1 MMKYFVLA
9 VALAC
14 AVCVRAESLDELSDF
29 EGEGRLLFNTNTSLA
44 SLIPD
49 YRAVVAAI
57 AIGLVLVAYVLR
69 TSGSAAYDRNAYE
82 YGQGYGYDQYGYQ
95 QDAYNGQN
103 SFNARYGISNMA
115 TKMAQLE
122 KAFKKFEVETE
133 ECQKFVACEAAQLHK
148 LKRNV
153 PVVHI
158 VNKIL
163 STPGDESKVASHL
176 MEAFRAGQAEYRARN
191 AEACVAL
198 REQCYQAHAENQ

>member
-1 MMKYFVLA
+1 MKYFVLA
-9 VALAC
+9 VALA
-14 AVCVRAESLDELSDF
+14 ACVRAESLDELSDF
-29 EGEGRLLFNTNTSLA
+29 EGEGRLLFNTNTSLN

-49 YRAVVAAI
+49 YRAVAAAV

-69 TSGSAAYDRNAYE
+69 TGGSSVYDRNAYE

-95 QDAYNGQN
+95 QDGYNGQS
-103 SFNARYGISNMA
+103 SFNARYGISNLA
-115 TKMAQLE
+115 TKMSQLE
-122 KAFKKFEVETE
+122 SAFKKFEVETE

-158 VNKIL
+158 VNRIL
-163 STPGDESKVASHL
+163 STPGDESKVAPHL
-176 MEAFRAGQAEYRARN
+176 LEAFKAGQAEYKARN

-198 REQCYQAHAENQ
+198 RENCYRAHAAASNQ